1 MLFVP
6 SFQSQS
12 IEHIIQVPVP
22 VPVPI
27 LSTNTTEFLELTSP
41 DGRKLAIP
49 LTITNASELLQQ
61 SVAIAP
67 VKPEVNRSEVTMDT
81 TVVVGTQSVTP
92 APISGVNSA
101 ISIGTKP
108 IQTLPLTVIMP
119 DGTKLP
125 INNVHGTS
133 LTNSGETHIVPATSL
148 SQLLTT
154 NATRDY
160 APVTMVSPMSSEPNQ
175 QSMVS
180 TSIIAQAFSASNES
194 LQTESILPQMPG
206 SRISPSQEEGVAP
219 SQEVGDSQPLE
230 EGIPQPQEEGIP
242 QPQEEGIPSA
252 QQEQQDVVVNT
263 AAHANEQRA
272 LTVNSNAI
280 VEWLPFTTEIS

>member
-1 MLFVP
+1 
-6 SFQSQS
+6 
-12 IEHIIQVPVP
+12 
-22 VPVPI
+22 
-27 LSTNTTEFLELTSP
+27 
-41 DGRKLAIP
+41 
-49 LTITNASELLQQ
+49 
-61 SVAIAP
+61 
-67 VKPEVNRSEVTMDT
+67 MDT

-125 INNVHGTS
+125 INNVHGTGLS
-133 LTNSGETHIVPATSL
+133 NGGETHIVPANSL

-160 APVTMVSPMSSEPNQ
+160 TPITMVPPMSSEPNQ
-175 QSMVS
+175 QSMAS

-219 SQEVGDSQPLE
+219 TQEVGDSQPQE
-230 EGIPQPQEEGIP
+230 GGIPQPQEEGIP